1 MEEKSEINLKE
12 NQKRVNYFSKSNE
25 LRKRERRKNKTL
37 FNQAKSIIRNK
48 FIKPASKNIIN
59 NVNIKIKKER
69 NPGIDL
75 VRLLTM
81 YLIVVFHFM
90 IFGNAYNYFY
100 IHQRKLRLIQSFI
113 EWHNDAFILISGI
126 VGYKTNKYSNLLY
139 LWLMVV
145 FYNLAVH
152 KYAITYKKN
161 FHVNP
166 NINGLYYPVVY
177 KSYWYFTTYFGMYLF
192 LPVINKGIA
201 QLTRYEFRLV
211 VMSTLGILIVWKDYK
226 NKRNDIFRIGD
237 GHSVIWFLIFYL
249 TGAYIGK
256 YRVDYKGIKK
266 YIYCIICAVIFIFT
280 SFLYFKLIIGEFYF
294 LIGNN
299 KIEIPIFF
307 RTTFSESYNSLLKII
322 QSITVC
328 LFFLQIHYNKYIAK
342 IICFF
347 GPLAF
352 SIYLIYS
359 NEIFLVNV
367 MKKLFVNQSRNISFN
382 TLLSLLLKESLKIC
396 ITSLIIDYFRHLLFT
411 VLRIKNIL
419 LFIETKMKEKFS
431 K

>member
-12 NQKRVNYFSKSNE
+12 NQKRVNYFSKTKK
-25 LRKRERRKNKTL
+25 LRKREKRKNKTL

-81 YLIVVFHFM
+81 YLIVVFHFI

-161 FHVNP
+161 FYVNQD
-166 NINGLYYPVVY
+166 INKLYYPVVY

-211 VMSTLGILIVWKDYK
+211 VMSMLGIFVLWRNYK
-226 NKRNDIFRIGD
+226 NKKNDIFHIYG
-237 GHSVIWFLIFYL
+237 GSSVIWFLIFYL

-266 YIYCIICAVIFIFT
+266 YIYCIICAVFFT
-280 SFLYFKLIIGEFYF
+280 IASFLYYKTINEEFYF
-294 LIGNN
+294 FIGNN
-299 KIEIPIFF
+299 KIEIPTSF
-307 RTTFSESYNSLLKII
+307 RNLLGESCDSLLKIT

-396 ITSLIIDYFRHLLFT
+396 ITSLIIDYFRYLLFT

>member
-12 NQKRVNYFSKSNE
+12 NKKKVNYFSKSNK
-25 LRKRERRKNKTL
+25 LRKREKRKNKTL
-37 FNQAKSIIRNK
+37 FNKAKSIIRKNV
-48 FIKPASKNIIN
+48 IKTVNTNNSN

-126 VGYKTNKYSNLLY
+126 VGYKTHKYSNLLY

-145 FYNLAVH
+145 FYSVGIH
-152 KYAITYKKN
+152 KYVIKYKKN
-161 FHVNP
+161 FIVNQD
-166 NINGLYYPVVY
+166 INKLHYPVVFNL
-177 KSYWYFTTYFGMYLF
+177 YWYFTTYFGMYLF

-266 YIYCIICAVIFIFT
+266 YIYCIICAVIFILT
-280 SFLYFKLIIGEFYF
+280 SLLYFKLNIGEFYF

-342 IICFF
+342 IFCFS

-396 ITSLIIDYFRHLLFT
+396 ITSLTIDYFRHLLFT